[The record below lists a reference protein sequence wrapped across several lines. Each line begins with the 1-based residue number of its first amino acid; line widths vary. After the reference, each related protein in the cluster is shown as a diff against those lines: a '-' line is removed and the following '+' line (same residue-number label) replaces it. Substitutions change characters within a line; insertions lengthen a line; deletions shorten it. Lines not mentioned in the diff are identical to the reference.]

1 MDADCGDIP
10 LHSDIRRL
18 SARKCMQRLFALR
31 KEILLFLQNENLERQ
46 FQRELQDIGITGS
59 VAILSDLTSSLYIL
73 NLKLQGKGQ
82 NI

>member
-1 MDADCGDIP
+1 
-10 LHSDIRRL
+10 
-18 SARKCMQRLFALR
+18 MQRLFALR
-31 KEILLFLQNENLERQ
+31 KEILLFLQNENLEQQ

-59 VAILSDLTSSLYIL
+59 VAILSDLTYRLNIL